1 MDSRRCRGVLEICGE
16 SAVQLRRLI
25 VVAGTACALTG
36 VLSDVGAQA
45 APSQPEVATISG
57 VALDS
62 IRGGYLR
69 NAVIS
74 VRGTDRHTVTDS
86 AGRFRIDSVPP
97 GERSLLIRHAILDSI
112 GLSVVTRPQTFL
124 PGKSISML
132 VSTPA
137 PATVM
142 SAKCPSV
149 AAGSARSV
157 IIGAVFDAQT
167 EDPSTG
173 AQVTAEWTE
182 IHLRK
187 KSIETVPQ
195 RRSALVSTDGTFRLC
210 DLPADFR
217 SGIKAV
223 RGADTTAATTIDLS
237 SGLAIVALHLPRSS
251 SGAEPVR
258 TITDAPSPSLRPAD
272 DRTVV
277 IGRITDVDGRP
288 VNGARVMIE
297 EDHLTAMTDADGTF
311 RIRGARL
318 GTRTMT
324 IRKLGFEPVRT
335 TIDLKS
341 REPFPVNLTLAKF
354 VAVLEDVTINAVRD
368 RALDRIGFNSRRHK
382 GTGNFIT
389 PEDLARRNPIR
400 VNDILR
406 VVSYLRFTRL
416 PNGTDIV
423 SGRPSVVAGGAG
435 GCVRYFVDGTPW
447 VSTDD
452 SPDSFYH
459 PSEIGAVEVYPP
471 TLVPSEF
478 MRFSRT
484 GELCYVIM
492 LWTKSALQL
501 P

>member
-1 MDSRRCRGVLEICGE
+1 MRRFT
-16 SAVQLRRLI
+16 
-25 VVAGTACALTG
+25 VVIGTVCALTAA
-36 VLSDVGAQA
+36 LSDVRAQA
-45 APSQPEVATISG
+45 TPSQPELATISG

-74 VRGTDRHTVTDS
+74 VRGTDRHTLTDS
-86 AGRFRIDSVPP
+86 AGRFRIDSVSP
-97 GERSLLIRHAILDSI
+97 GEHSLLIRHALLDSV
-112 GLSVVTRPQTFL
+112 GLSVVTRPQTIL
-124 PGKSISML
+124 PGQSISMV

-142 SAKCPSV
+142 SAKCPS
-149 AAGSARSV
+149 ATRLPGRSV
-157 IIGAVFDAQT
+157 IVGSVFDAQT
-167 EDPSTG
+167 DDPSTG

-182 IHLRK
+182 LQLRK
-187 KSIETVPQ
+187 KSIEAVPQ

-223 RGADTTAATTIDLS
+223 RGADTTAATNIDLS

-251 SGAEPVR
+251 
-258 TITDAPSPSLRPAD
+258 TDAGVPRATTDPAPSLRPAD

-277 IGRITDVDGRP
+277 NGRITDIDGQP
-288 VNGARVMIE
+288 VGGARVSIE
-297 EDHLTAMTDADGTF
+297 EDHLTAMTAADGTF
-311 RIRGARL
+311 RIRGAKL

-354 VAVLEDVTINAVRD
+354 VAVLEDVTINALRD
-368 RALDRIGFNSRRHK
+368 RGLDRIGFNARRHK
-382 GTGNFIT
+382 GTGTFIT

-406 VVSYLRFTRL
+406 VASYLRFTRL

-423 SGRPSVVAGGAG
+423 SGRPSIVAGGAG

-471 TLVPSEF
+471 TLVPSQF
-478 MRFSRT
+478 MRFSQR
-484 GELCYVIM
+484 GELCYVVM

>member
-1 MDSRRCRGVLEICGE
+1 MRRF
-16 SAVQLRRLI
+16 I
-25 VVAGTACALTG
+25 VVIGTVCALTAA
-36 VLSDVGAQA
+36 LSDVRAQA
-45 APSQPEVATISG
+45 TSSQPELATISG

-74 VRGTDRHTVTDS
+74 VRGTDRHTLTDS
-86 AGRFRIDSVPP
+86 AGRFRIDSIPP
-97 GERSLLIRHAILDSI
+97 GERSLLIRHALLDSV
-112 GLSVVTRPQTFL
+112 GLSVVTRPQAIL
-124 PGKSISML
+124 PGQSISMV

-142 SAKCPSV
+142 SAKCPS
-149 AAGSARSV
+149 ATRQSGRSV
-157 IIGAVFDAQT
+157 IVGSVFDAQT

-182 IHLRK
+182 IQLKK
-187 KSIETVPQ
+187 KSIVTVPQ

-223 RGADTTAATTIDLS
+223 RGADTTAATNIDLS
-237 SGLAIVALHLPRSS
+237 SGLAIVALHLPRPSS
-251 SGAEPVR
+251 DAAPLRAV
-258 TITDAPSPSLRPAD
+258 TDPAPSLRTAD

-277 IGRITDVDGRP
+277 NGRITDIDGQP
-288 VNGARVMIE
+288 VSGARVSIE
-297 EDHLTAMTDADGTF
+297 EDHLTAMTAADGTF
-311 RIRGARL
+311 KIRGAKL

-341 REPFPVNLTLAKF
+341 HEPFPVNLTLAKF
-354 VAVLEDVTINAVRD
+354 VAVLEDVTINALRD
-368 RALDRIGFNSRRHK
+368 RGLDRIGFNARRHK
-382 GTGNFIT
+382 GTGTFIT

-406 VVSYLRFTRL
+406 VASYLRFTRL

-471 TLVPSEF
+471 TLVPSQF

-484 GELCYVIM
+484 GELCYVVM

>member
-1 MDSRRCRGVLEICGE
+1 
-16 SAVQLRRLI
+16 LRRLVI
-25 VVAGTACALTG
+25 VVGAACALTG
-36 VLSDVGAQA
+36 ASPDLRAQGAASQA
-45 APSQPEVATISG
+45 EFATISG

-97 GERSLLIRHAILDSI
+97 GERGLLIRHVLLDSI
-112 GLSVVTRPQTFL
+112 GLSVVTRPEKIL
-124 PGKSISML
+124 PGQSISMV

-142 SAKCPSV
+142 SAKCPSTT
-149 AAGSARSV
+149 GHSGRSV
-157 IIGAVFDAQT
+157 IVGTVFDAQT

-182 IHLRK
+182 LQLKK
-187 KSIETVPQ
+187 KSIEAVPQ

-223 RGADTTAATTIDLS
+223 RGADTTAATNIDLS

-251 SGAEPVR
+251 SGAEPLR
-258 TITDAPSPSLRPAD
+258 ATTDSPAVSFRPAD

-277 IGRITDVDGRP
+277 NGRITDVDGRP
-288 VNGARVMIE
+288 VGGARVTIE
-297 EDHLTAMTDADGTF
+297 EDHLMAMTAADGTF
-311 RIRGARL
+311 RIRGAKL

-368 RALDRIGFNSRRHK
+368 RALDRVGFNARRHK
-382 GTGNFIT
+382 GTGTFIS

-406 VVSYLRFTRL
+406 VASYLRFTRL
-416 PNGTDIV
+416 PNGTDVV
-423 SGRPSVVAGGAG
+423 SGRPSIVAGGPG

-459 PSEIGAVEVYPP
+459 PSEIGAVEIYPP
-471 TLVPSEF
+471 TLVPSQF
-478 MRFSRT
+478 IRFSQR
-484 GELCYVIM
+484 GELCYVVM

>member
-1 MDSRRCRGVLEICGE
+1 MTRI
-16 SAVQLRRLI
+16 LI
-25 VVAGTACALTG
+25 VVGIACALTG
-36 VLSDVGAQA
+36 AVSDARAQA
-45 APSQPEVATISG
+45 AASHAEPATISG

-74 VRGTDRHTVTDS
+74 VRGTDRHTLTDS
-86 AGRFRIDSVPP
+86 AGRFRIDSVSP
-97 GERSLLIRHAILDSI
+97 GEHSLLIRHALLDSV
-112 GLSVVTRPQTFL
+112 GLSVVTRPQTIL
-124 PGKSISML
+124 PGQSISMV

-142 SAKCPSV
+142 SAKCPS
-149 AAGSARSV
+149 ATRLPGRSV
-157 IIGAVFDAQT
+157 IVGSVFDAQT
-167 EDPSTG
+167 DDPSTG

-182 IHLRK
+182 LQLRK
-187 KSIETVPQ
+187 KSIEAVPQ

-223 RGADTTAATTIDLS
+223 RGADTTAATNIDLS

-251 SGAEPVR
+251 
-258 TITDAPSPSLRPAD
+258 TDAGVPRATTDPAPSLRPAD

-277 IGRITDVDGRP
+277 NGRITDIDGEP
-288 VNGARVMIE
+288 VSGAGVSIE
-297 EDHLTAMTDADGTF
+297 EDHLTAMTAADGTF
-311 RIRGARL
+311 RIRGAKL

-354 VAVLEDVTINAVRD
+354 VAVLEDVTINALRD
-368 RALDRIGFNSRRHK
+368 RGLDRIGFNARRHK
-382 GTGNFIT
+382 GTGTFIT

-406 VVSYLRFTRL
+406 VASYLRFTRL

-423 SGRPSVVAGGAG
+423 SGRPSIVAGGAG

-471 TLVPSEF
+471 TLVPSQF
-478 MRFSRT
+478 MRFSQR
-484 GELCYVIM
+484 GELCYVVM

>member
-1 MDSRRCRGVLEICGE
+1 MRRF
-16 SAVQLRRLI
+16 I
-25 VVAGTACALTG
+25 VVIGTVCALTAA
-36 VLSDVGAQA
+36 LSDVRAQA
-45 APSQPEVATISG
+45 TSSQPELATISG

-74 VRGTDRHTVTDS
+74 VRGTDRHTLTDS
-86 AGRFRIDSVPP
+86 AGRFRIDSIPP
-97 GERSLLIRHAILDSI
+97 GERSLLIRHALLDSV
-112 GLSVVTRPQTFL
+112 GLSVVTRPQAIL
-124 PGKSISML
+124 PGQSISMV

-142 SAKCPSV
+142 SAKCPS
-149 AAGSARSV
+149 ATRQSGRSV
-157 IIGAVFDAQT
+157 IVGSVFEAQT
-167 EDPSTG
+167 DDPSTG

-182 IHLRK
+182 LQLRK
-187 KSIETVPQ
+187 KSIEAVPQ

-223 RGADTTAATTIDLS
+223 RGADTTAATNIDLS

-251 SGAEPVR
+251 
-258 TITDAPSPSLRPAD
+258 TDAGVPRATTDPAPSLRPAD

-277 IGRITDVDGRP
+277 NGRITDIDGQP
-288 VNGARVMIE
+288 VGGARVSIE
-297 EDHLTAMTDADGTF
+297 EDHLTAMTAADGTF
-311 RIRGARL
+311 RIRGAKL

-354 VAVLEDVTINAVRD
+354 VAVLEDVTINALRD
-368 RALDRIGFNSRRHK
+368 RGLDRIGFNARRHK
-382 GTGNFIT
+382 GTGTFIT

-406 VVSYLRFTRL
+406 VASYLRFTRL

-423 SGRPSVVAGGAG
+423 SGRPSIVAGGAG

-471 TLVPSEF
+471 TLVPSQF
-478 MRFSRT
+478 MRFSQR
-484 GELCYVIM
+484 GELCYVVM